1 MVLPGGPQ
9 GAVSRCWQCLRL
21 AAGAC
26 APGCTAGLG
35 SPVPGESE
43 QGTALFLL
51 GVTQVE
57 ELIKTTRVCVGGRS
71 QIRTELECSSLEL
84 GLCVPSAC
92 HRAVAM
98 ARCWLVVLA
107 VSPLLAALSTEGGEG
122 EAFRGLGRS
131 ALGLESCPAG
141 SFAASPG
148 NVELLGSSS
157 ALLPGHALPSCCWG

>member
-1 MVLPGGPQ
+1 MLRPVVGNAFGWRQ
-9 GAVSRCWQCLRL
+9 AHVRL
-21 AAGAC
+21 AALLGW
-26 APGCTAGLG
+26 APLFLVSQSKA
-35 SPVPGESE
+35 P
-43 QGTALFLL
+43 ALFLL

-57 ELIKTTRVCVGGRS
+57 ELIKTTRVCVWGGS

-84 GLCVPSAC
+84 GLYVPSAC

-157 ALLPGHALPSCCWG
+157 ALLPGHTLPSCCWG